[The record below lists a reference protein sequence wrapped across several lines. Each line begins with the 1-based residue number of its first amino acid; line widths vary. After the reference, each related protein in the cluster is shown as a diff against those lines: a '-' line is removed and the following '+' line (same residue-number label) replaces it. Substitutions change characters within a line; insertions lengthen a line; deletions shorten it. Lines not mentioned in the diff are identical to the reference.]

1 VRGGDGSRR
10 EIALTFDAG
19 SDAGSTARILDV
31 LAVRDL
37 DATFGITGRFAER
50 NPELVRRIGAEGHVV
65 MNHTYDHQSFT
76 GYSTGAAA
84 LGEPERLEELQRA
97 DAVIS
102 PLIGRSTQ
110 PWFRPPYGDTDAGVD
125 DLLGRAGYRYDVLW
139 TIDSL
144 GWQGSPVDAVVDRCL
159 TRAAPGAIYL
169 FHVGSAST
177 DVDAL
182 ERVIDGLQEQDYT
195 FVTVAQL
202 LR

>member
-1 VRGGDGSRR
+1 MRGGDGSRR
-10 EIALTFDAG
+10 EVALTFDAG

-31 LAVRDL
+31 LAARDV

-50 NPELVRRIGAEGHVV
+50 NPDLVRRIAADGHVV
-65 MNHTYDHQSFT
+65 MNHTYDHASFT
-76 GYSTGAAA
+76 GYSTGAGA
-84 LGEPERLEELQRA
+84 LSEGERLDELRRA
-97 DAVIS
+97 DAVIG

-125 DLLGRAGYRYDVLW
+125 ELLGRAGYRYDVLW

-144 GWQGSPVDAVVDRCL
+144 GWQGSPVDDVVDRCL

-182 ERVIDGLQEQDYT
+182 ERVIDGLRADGYA
-195 FVTVAQL
+195 FVTVAQMV
-202 LR
+202 R